1 MSTVQFIHAYI
12 GMPLFGFLLSLFI
25 KKSKEQV
32 LSVISYTTAALQ
44 LILVLIYGI
53 SWLSHGSSPAQFK
66 ELSVYSSENYE
77 FFIDFLVDKLTLVFA
92 LLGASLTFL
101 ITIYSRYYLHRE
113 EGYKRFFNT
122 ILFFNLGYTLIIFS
136 GNMETLFIGWEI
148 LGVSSFLLIAFYRE
162 RLLPVKNALKVFS
175 VYRIGD
181 IGIILAMWLLHHLWH
196 SNITFLEM
204 NASVRLNAEL
214 AGTSAIGLTT
224 AFLFY
229 ISAAAKSAQ
238 LPFSSWLPRAMEG
251 PTPSSAIFYGSMS
264 VHIGAFLLLRT
275 MHFWENQLVFK
286 VFLISAGLLTA
297 LITTAISRV
306 QSSIKSQIAYASIA
320 QIGLI
325 FVEIAFG
332 LENLALIHI
341 LGNAFLRTYQLLISP
356 SIVSYK
362 IREQLYQANP
372 DQQKKSRL
380 WQQFQLKIYLLNLK
394 EWNLDALLYQ
404 LIWNPLKKIGRGWKI
419 LNFQYVF
426 WVMAV
431 VLLLG
436 LVLRVNEQLLTADLI
451 HKLPFFFAFWGFLIA
466 VKALSERDSVRKSL
480 TLIMFNHVSI
490 SLALSFNE
498 HFDHAHHIWYL
509 SGVVAAW
516 ALGYFI
522 LTKLRKKEWVSLNN
536 FYGHIYEYPKTGFV
550 FLLVCLSLAGF
561 PITPSFVGEDLIF
574 SHIHLSQVGLA
585 FFTAFSLVIN
595 GLATMRIYAR
605 VFLGPHIKTY
615 HQIAKRSS

>member
-1 MSTVQFIHAYI
+1 MSTSTFIHAFI
-12 GMPLFGFLLSLFI
+12 GLPLIGFLLSLLL
-25 KKSKEQV
+25 KKTNEKALSV
-32 LSVISYTTAALQ
+32 LSYSAAALQ
-44 LILVLIYGI
+44 LLLVVVYTVFWIKEGANP
-53 SWLSHGSSPAQFK
+53 SQFK
-66 ELSVYSSENYE
+66 EWSVYRSYNYE

-92 LLGASLTFL
+92 FLGASLTFL

-181 IGIILAMWLLHHLWH
+181 IGVILAMWLLHHLWH
-196 SNITFLEM
+196 HNVTFMEM
-204 NASVRLNAEL
+204 NANVKLHTHL
-214 AGTSAIGLTT
+214 AGNSWVGLIV
-224 AFLFY
+224 ALLFY
-229 ISAAAKSAQ
+229 LSAAAKSAQ

-275 MHFWENQLVFK
+275 THFWEQQVAFK
-286 VFLISAGLLTA
+286 VFLVIAGLLTA
-297 LITTAISRV
+297 LVAAAISRV
-306 QSSIKSQIAYASIA
+306 QSAIKSQIAYASIA

-325 FVEIAFG
+325 FVEIGFG
-332 LENLALIHI
+332 LENLALVHI
-341 LGNAFLRTYQLLISP
+341 LGSAFLRTYQLLISP
-356 SIVSYK
+356 SIVSHK
-362 IREQLYQANP
+362 IREQQY
-372 DQQKKSRL
+372 QQKKGAQVSNPFWQSIIRRL
-380 WQQFQLKIYLLNLK
+380 YILNLK
-394 EWNLDALLYQ
+394 EWNLDLLLYRS
-404 LIWNPLKKIGRGWKI
+404 IWFPLKRIGRGWKI
-419 LNFQYVF
+419 LNFRYVF
-426 WVMAV
+426 WVM
-431 VLLLG
+431 G
-436 LVLRVNEQLLTADLI
+436 LVLLVGIALRINEDLLSSTVLQ
-451 HKLPFFFAFWGFLIA
+451 KLPFFFAFWGFLIA
-466 VKALSERDSVRKSL
+466 VKAFTERVSVRKSL
-480 TLIMFNHVSI
+480 TLIMLNHVSI

-498 HFDHAHHIWYL
+498 HFDNMHHLWYL
-509 SGVVAAW
+509 SGIIIAW
-516 ALGYFI
+516 FVGYVI
-522 LTKLRKKEWVSLNN
+522 LTRLRRTEWVSLDN
-536 FYGHIYEYPKTGFV
+536 FYGHIYEYPKTGFI

-615 HQIAKRSS
+615 HQIAQRSS